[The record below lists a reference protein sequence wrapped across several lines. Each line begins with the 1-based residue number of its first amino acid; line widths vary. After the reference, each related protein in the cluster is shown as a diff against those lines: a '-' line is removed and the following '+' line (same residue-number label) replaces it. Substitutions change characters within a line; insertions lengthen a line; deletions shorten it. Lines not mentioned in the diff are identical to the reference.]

1 MNALSDE
8 QLIARLMQGER
19 EALSP
24 LVERYHRLL
33 LGYLYRLTNG
43 NQPLAEDLVQ
53 DTFMRILQQDSYQ
66 PGRPFKPWLFSI
78 ATHLA
83 YDYFRSAAVRRA
95 EPLNDSTHGNL
106 PDGTDGPEVQ
116 ALNREEGQTIQE
128 ALQQIGEAYRPAL
141 LLRYYSGLSLQEIAA
156 ALDIPLGTVKSRLS
170 TGAQRL
176 RGLLVALREGG
187 ER

>member
-8 QLIARLMQGER
+8 QLIAGLMQGER
-19 EALSP
+19 EALAP

-53 DTFMRILQQDSYQ
+53 ETFIRVLQQDSYQ

-83 YDYFRSAAVRRA
+83 YDYFRSAAA
-95 EPLNDSTHGNL
+95 HHNEPLNDTTHLNL
-106 PDGTDGPEVQ
+106 PDDTAGPEVQ
-116 ALNREEGQTIQE
+116 ALINEEGQTIQQ
-128 ALQQIGEAYRPAL
+128 ALRQIGEAYRPAL
-141 LLRYYSGLSLQEIAA
+141 LLRYYSGLSLQEIAEV
-156 ALDIPLGTVKSRLS
+156 LDIPLGTVKSRLS
-170 TGAQRL
+170 TGVLRL
-176 RGLLVALREGG
+176 HGLLVALREGG